1 MTDGTPWGGGGWGPG
16 HGTGGTGGGGF
27 GPPPPPAPPYPPQP
41 QAHQGAPWYPPHSG
55 YPTPPPRRRGPLL
68 AVAGLATA
76 ALVAGLLIWAP
87 WGGDGSGDG
96 KGPSAAA
103 PRDPAAEAE
112 RMLREAAET
121 MSNTQVVAYRG
132 DFALDSGASTPFDLQ
147 TTPGGW
153 GRGSLQDQGA
163 TVRLL
168 TTDDHRLTRAGKA
181 YWKDRGYAGD
191 LLDRIDDRWMDSS
204 ADLPEIDDLTT
215 PLDPSNVSDLLRDAA
230 GRGRP
235 EAIASST
242 VAGRPVK
249 VLTTANGRFW
259 ISDSVPRTLLRLAA
273 DDSPAASGP
282 LPLPDG
288 LDTTVGAL
296 TGADRETFTTA
307 YERDLSALK
316 SAVDPAVDFST
327 TGKARFS
334 PCGNSSCT
342 ARFTLQNSVYEGL
355 GDEEASGEPVYAEIS
370 IAITLDGRKVKTCTF
385 QRKMKPSGTVSLTCT
400 ATYSAATTRN
410 HTVRGLPDA
419 WARAVPDPELARLRA
434 DFAKGVTDSQ
444 AA

>member
-1 MTDGTPWGGGGWGPG
+1 M
-16 HGTGGTGGGGF
+16 
-27 GPPPPPAPPYPPQP
+27 
-41 QAHQGAPWYPPHSG
+41 
-55 YPTPPPRRRGPLL
+55 
-68 AVAGLATA
+68 AGLATA

-181 YWKDRGYAGD
+181 YWKGRGYAGD

-400 ATYSAATTRN
+400 ATYSAATTKN

-419 WARAVPDPELARLRA
+419 WARAVPDPELVRLRA

>member
-16 HGTGGTGGGGF
+16 HGTGGGTGGGAF
-27 GPPPPPAPPYPPQP
+27 GPPPPPAPPYPPR
-41 QAHQGAPWYPPHSG
+41 AHQGAPWYPPHPGHSA
-55 YPTPPPRRRGPLL
+55 PPPRRRGPLL

-87 WGGDGSGDG
+87 WSGDGSGDG
-96 KGPSAAA
+96 NAPSAGT
-103 PRDPAAEAE
+103 RKDPAAEAG
-112 RMLREAAET
+112 RMLQEAAET
-121 MSNTQVVAYRG
+121 LGNAQVVSYRG

-153 GRGSLQDQGA
+153 GRGSLQDEGA

-168 TTDDHRLTRAGKA
+168 TTDDHRLTKA
-181 YWKDRGYAGD
+181 DKSYWKDRGYGGQI
-191 LLDRIDDRWMDSS
+191 LDRIDDRWLDSS
-204 ADLPEIDDLTT
+204 ADLPEIDDLTS
-215 PLDPSNVSDLLRDAA
+215 PLDPANVAELLRDAA
-230 GRGRP
+230 DRGRP
-235 EAIASST
+235 DDITSSAL
-242 VAGRPVK
+242 AGRPVK

-259 ISDSVPRTLLRLAA
+259 ISESAPRTLLRLAA
-273 DDSPAASGP
+273 GDSPAASGP

-288 LDTTVGAL
+288 LDTTVSAL

-307 YERDLSALK
+307 YDRDLAALK
-316 SAVDPAVDFST
+316 SAVDPAVSFST
-327 TGKARFS
+327 TGKARFT

-342 ARFTLQNSVYEGL
+342 ARFTLQNSVYDDL
-355 GDEEASGEPVYAEIS
+355 GDEEASDDPVYAEIT

-385 QRKMKPSGTVSLTCT
+385 HKKMKPSGTVSLTCT
-400 ATYSAATTRN
+400 ATYSAATTKD

-419 WARAVPDPELARLRA
+419 WARAVPDDELARLRK
-434 DFAKGVTDSQ
+434 DFAKGVVDGQ